1 MVWLPLGVLLV
12 PFAMIWGGAARRTA
26 VLVGLGL
33 AALALLLWAILR
45 MTGMSLH
52 HLDRSD
58 GPPPP

>member
-12 PFAMIWGGAARRTA
+12 PFAMIWGGAGRRTA

-52 HLDRSD
+52 HLDRGD